1 MNWIQIYNRLFE
13 LINIQGETYFGGTRF
28 LNIIRE
34 VNYNVPSY
42 SNYIDQRRAE
52 NKSTSRRDYYFDLLM
67 EQPENERIQVVN
79 SILGVIGHLEPER
92 VLAIRDLIEPDNQLQ
107 VSQAVIPADL
117 WNAERLIEYLDR
129 IDNAINAG
137 DYELALTLAYT
148 CLEGFYKSFIRE
160 KIPDQIHLNELTPMA
175 VQVRNYIK
183 NELDSNSVDYP
194 EQVIVLISTI
204 TNAVANARNNFS
216 DSHSGSRAEKWTAIY
231 IRDNV
236 NSIVRLI
243 LNFI

>member
-1 MNWIQIYNRLFE
+1 MNWIQIFNRLFE
-13 LINIQGETYFGGTRF
+13 LINTQGETYFGGTRF
-28 LNIIRE
+28 LNTIRE

-42 SNYIDQRRAE
+42 INYIEQRRAD

-67 EQPENERIQVVN
+67 EQPENDRIQIVN
-79 SILGVIGHLEPER
+79 SILGAIGHLEPER
-92 VLAIRDLIEPDNQLQ
+92 TATIRNLIEPDNQIE
-107 VSQAVIPADL
+107 VSQAVIPANL
-117 WNAERLIEYLDR
+117 WNAERLIEYLER
-129 IDNAINAG
+129 IDNAINSG
-137 DYELALTLAYT
+137 NYELALTLSYT

-160 KIPDQIHLNELTPMA
+160 KIPTQVHLNELTPMA

-183 NELDSNSVDYP
+183 SELDTNGIEYP
-194 EQVIVLISTI
+194 EQIIILISTI

-216 DSHSGSRAEKWTAIY
+216 DSHSGNRAEKWTAIY

>member
-1 MNWIQIYNRLFE
+1 MNWIQIFNRLFE
-13 LINIQGETYFGGTRF
+13 LINTQGETYFGGTRF
-28 LNIIRE
+28 LNTIRE

-42 SNYIDQRRAE
+42 TNYIEQRRAD

-67 EQPENERIQVVN
+67 EQPENDRVQIVN

-92 VLAIRDLIEPDNQLQ
+92 TATIRDFIEPDNQIE
-107 VSQAVIPADL
+107 VSQAVIPANL
-117 WNAERLIEYLDR
+117 WNAERLIEYLER
-129 IDNAINAG
+129 IDNAINSRN
-137 DYELALTLAYT
+137 YELALTLSYT

-160 KIPDQIHLNELTPMA
+160 KIPTQIHLNELTPMA

-183 NELDSNSVDYP
+183 TELDANSIEYP

-216 DSHSGSRAEKWTAIY
+216 DSHSGNRAEKWTAIY